1 MSNSLQPHE
10 LQHAS
15 LPYPSLF
22 TRVYSHSC
30 PLSQWCYPIISSS
43 DTFFSFCLQ
52 SFPASGSFSMSQLF
66 ASGSQSIVALASAS
80 VLPMSI
86 QDWFPLGLTGWI
98 SLQSKGLS
106 RVFSSNGGPKCI
118 CLHCHLQN
126 SLEQLLKQEQDPI
139 PGTDHL
145 PTTHKGRKKLT
156 EAPMVLIESSGEIPG
171 HAWLLVFEKDGHPA
185 LTHSFSCS
193 NTVISHPS
201 YYNSSQYL
209 LLSSSFIYTQQ
220 LKESFHTPHLFPI
233 SCHCT

>member
-106 RVFSSNGGPKCI
+106 RVFSIHSSKASVLRC
-118 CLHCHLQN
+118 
-126 SLEQLLKQEQDPI
+126 S
-139 PGTDHL
+139 
-145 PTTHKGRKKLT
+145 
-156 EAPMVLIESSGEIPG
+156 AFFMVQR
-171 HAWLLVFEKDGHPA
+171 
-185 LTHSFSCS
+185 
-193 NTVISHPS
+193 SHPYMTTGKTTTFYGFCWQS
-201 YYNSSQYL
+201 DV
-209 LLSSSFIYTQQ
+209 FA
-220 LKESFHTPHLFPI
+220 F
-233 SCHCT
+233 